1 MLNKAILILLLP
13 LATAHSDISVSG
25 TVKDSKSGKPIALV
39 NIWDSASGTGTTT
52 NEKGLFTLNTV
63 NQEYMKLSFKHIAY
77 HNYQQEFS
85 QSDTAF
91 VILMTET
98 LLQMNDVVVTSTRS
112 GYLLRDVPIAT
123 EVIGTKEIDESG
135 AVTISDL
142 LLQQAGVS
150 ASFNVDGSP
159 IINMLGL
166 DSKHILVLKD
176 GKPITGR
183 FNNRVDLSQLSVNRT
198 KKIEITKGPC
208 SAIYGSDA
216 MGAVVN
222 IISDNVGRDPK
233 MNISYR
239 ASSTND
245 DLVKTFKDGF
255 SSLFKGDVIYPL
267 KNLNILSDITVQKFN
282 NGSQFEYINA
292 DKISKM
298 NLNTDLIWTAIDH
311 ELRLNHQYYDQYND
325 GASRLSSGTVLNTIS
340 TGIDRQ
346 EATFSHFWKFNKN
359 ITIDHSLRKSNY
371 KRKYKVVNNN
381 GIAETDNTTEEND
394 IEYELL
400 FSGDYPKIKVDAG
413 LEISRPKYAS
423 ERIKPGQQTKNIN
436 GVFNQVSFNMS
447 NNTTIVT
454 GIRYDSYGNLRIYSP
469 RIAIAYKKNDKLI
482 FRSSYGHGFRIPSFT
497 ERLIDWENTQV
508 GYSIVGNPDLEP
520 EVSKGITV
528 GVEYLNQ
535 KNLQLSTLLY
545 HNNFSNL
552 IKSSNLEPGVFS
564 YENIE
569 NANFTGAEI
578 IAKWAISNSLSSSI
592 TMNYTKAVDGSG
604 DLVPDTMPF
613 SFGGRISFA
622 PNNKKIL
629 MSVNFK
635 GIGEY
640 KPQEFDP
647 ISGENRPSPIS
658 VKPYM
663 MGDIQLSYNLTSMSK
678 IILGFTNI
686 TNHTN
691 MSFGPYLGRSGYIE
705 IRSSIERK

>member
-1 MLNKAILILLLP
+1 MLNKTILISLL
-13 LATAHSDISVSG
+13 AIEFVIGDIEISG
-25 TVKDSKSGKPIALV
+25 VVKDSKNGKPIGLV
-39 NIWDSASGTGTTT
+39 NIWDSASGTGTSTD
-52 NEKGLFTLNTV
+52 NSGLFKISS
-63 NQEYMKLSFKHIAY
+63 QSQKHMDLSFSHIAY
-77 HNYQQEFS
+77 DNYHQKFYH
-85 QSDTAF
+85 SDTTF
-91 VILMTET
+91 VLLMTET
-98 LLQMNDVVVTSTRS
+98 LLHMNDVVVTSTRS

-123 EVIGTKEIDESG
+123 EIIGTKEINESG

-142 LLQQAGVS
+142 LLQKAGVS

-176 GKPITGR
+176 GRPITGR
-183 FNNRVDLSQLSVNRT
+183 FNNRVDLSQISVNRT

-222 IISDNVGRDPK
+222 IITDDIGIDPK
-233 MNISYR
+233 INISYR
-239 ASSTND
+239 ASSNND
-245 DLVKTFKDGF
+245 DVVKTFRDGF
-255 SSLFKGDVIYPL
+255 SSIIKGDVIYPL
-267 KNLNILSDITVQKFN
+267 NNLKILSDIAIQKFN

-292 DKISKM
+292 DKISKT
-298 NLNTDLIWTAIDH
+298 NLNTDLIWAARDH
-311 ELRLNHQYYDQYND
+311 ELKLNHQYYDQYND
-325 GASRLSSGTVLNTIS
+325 GASRLSNGTVLNTIT
-340 TGIDRQ
+340 TGIGRQ
-346 EATFSHFWKFNKN
+346 EATFSHFWKLNKN
-359 ITIDHSLRKSNY
+359 ITIDQSLRKSDY
-371 KRKYKVVNNN
+371 KRKYRVVDN
-381 GIAETDNTTEEND
+381 GGTTETDNTTEEND
-394 IEYELL
+394 IEYEIL
-400 FSGDYPKIKVDAG
+400 FSGDYPKIKVNAG
-413 LEISRPKYAS
+413 LEISRPQYAS
-423 ERIKPGQQTKNIN
+423 ERIKSGQQNKNIN

-447 NNTTIVT
+447 SSTTIVT
-454 GIRYDSYGNLRIYSP
+454 GIRYDSYDELKIFSP
-469 RIAIAYKKNDKLI
+469 RIAIAYKKNEKLI

-508 GYSIVGNPDLEP
+508 GYSIIGNPDLEP
-520 EVSKGITV
+520 EVSKGVTV
-528 GVEYLNQ
+528 GVEYINQ
-535 KNLQLSTLLY
+535 KNLQLSTMLY

-592 TMNYTKAVDGSG
+592 TMNYTKAADGSG
-604 DLVPDTMPF
+604 NPVPDTMPF

-629 MSVNFK
+629 MSMNFK

-647 ISGENRPSPIS
+647 VSGENRPSPIS

-663 MGDIQLSYNLTSMSK
+663 MGDMQLSYNLTNISK

-705 IRSSIERK
+705 IRSSMERK

>member
-1 MLNKAILILLLP
+1 MLNKAIIILLLP

-39 NIWDSASGTGTTT
+39 NIWDSVSGTGTTT

-85 QSDTAF
+85 QSDTAY

-112 GYLLRDVPIAT
+112 GYLLRDVPVAT

-222 IISDNVGRDPK
+222 IISDDVGRDPK

-267 KNLNILSDITVQKFN
+267 KNI
-282 NGSQFEYINA
+282 
-292 DKISKM
+292 
-298 NLNTDLIWTAIDH
+298 IW
-311 ELRLNHQYYDQYND
+311 L
-325 GASRLSSGTVLNTIS
+325 VLKLTHL
-340 TGIDRQ
+340 D
-346 EATFSHFWKFNKN
+346 
-359 ITIDHSLRKSNY
+359 
-371 KRKYKVVNNN
+371 
-381 GIAETDNTTEEND
+381 
-394 IEYELL
+394 L
-400 FSGDYPKIKVDAG
+400 FS
-413 LEISRPKYAS
+413 L
-423 ERIKPGQQTKNIN
+423 
-436 GVFNQVSFNMS
+436 
-447 NNTTIVT
+447 
-454 GIRYDSYGNLRIYSP
+454 
-469 RIAIAYKKNDKLI
+469 
-482 FRSSYGHGFRIPSFT
+482 
-497 ERLIDWENTQV
+497 
-508 GYSIVGNPDLEP
+508 
-520 EVSKGITV
+520 
-528 GVEYLNQ
+528 
-535 KNLQLSTLLY
+535 
-545 HNNFSNL
+545 
-552 IKSSNLEPGVFS
+552 
-564 YENIE
+564 
-569 NANFTGAEI
+569 
-578 IAKWAISNSLSSSI
+578 
-592 TMNYTKAVDGSG
+592 
-604 DLVPDTMPF
+604 
-613 SFGGRISFA
+613 
-622 PNNKKIL
+622 
-629 MSVNFK
+629 
-635 GIGEY
+635 
-640 KPQEFDP
+640 
-647 ISGENRPSPIS
+647 
-658 VKPYM
+658 
-663 MGDIQLSYNLTSMSK
+663 
-678 IILGFTNI
+678 
-686 TNHTN
+686 
-691 MSFGPYLGRSGYIE
+691 
-705 IRSSIERK
+705 